1 MRIEAADDEGALA
14 RTIKLIKDST
24 SLIEILQYS
33 LRAKDSKAIME
44 FALSITAK
52 AKLENTNQA
61 DILEIVFRKLKA
73 SDEIKLVREI
83 NEVSSTDRSSQ
94 KRTLSI

>member
-1 MRIEAADDEGALA
+1 
-14 RTIKLIKDST
+14 
-24 SLIEILQYS
+24 
-33 LRAKDSKAIME
+33 ME

>member
-1 MRIEAADDEGALA
+1 MRVETADNEGALA
-14 RTIKLIKDST
+14 RMNLKAHHTVDST

-83 NEVSSTDRSSQ
+83 NEVAAVDRSSQ
-94 KRTLSI
+94 KC